1 MPRTNVGA
9 AAKTSPR
16 RIKSTERTLAAL
28 ELRKKGLSYS
38 QIGKELQVRPST
50 AYRYVVS
57 ELANLADV
65 CLEEAAVIRDIEL
78 QRLDDLY
85 QIAWVEA
92 NAGNVAAIDRCLRVM
107 ERRAKLLGLDAPEKI
122 DHGGDIQIVLHSVD
136 MGAPADE

>member
-9 AAKTSPR
+9 AATTSPR

-38 QIGKELQVRPST
+38 QIGRELQVRPST

-85 QIAWVEA
+85 QIAWIEA
-92 NAGNVAAIDRCLRVM
+92 NAGNIAAIDRCLRVM

>member
-1 MPRTNVGA
+1 
-9 AAKTSPR
+9 
-16 RIKSTERTLAAL
+16 
-28 ELRKKGLSYS
+28 
-38 QIGKELQVRPST
+38 VRPST

-85 QIAWVEA
+85 QIAWIEA
-92 NAGNVAAIDRCLRVM
+92 NAGNIAAIDRCLRVM